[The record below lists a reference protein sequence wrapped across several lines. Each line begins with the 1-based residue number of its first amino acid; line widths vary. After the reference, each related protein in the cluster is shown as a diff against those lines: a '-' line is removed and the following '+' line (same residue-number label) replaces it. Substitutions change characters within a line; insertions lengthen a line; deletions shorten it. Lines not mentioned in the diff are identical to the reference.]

1 MGYELLIDNKYKV
14 KPKNGFIYKDELTDT
29 LDSATLTFITKE
41 VHKIR
46 PVYPGAKNTIKID
59 IESFDKVEITGSL
72 NNGNAISK
80 KILLVDKLHNS
91 ITNPFRDDAVC
102 NYTLNLFSQTKE
114 LERCTLPNLSITSAK
129 NIVNALSVYEYITRY
144 LTLYGPKI
152 RKLIPYAQTPGDYE
166 IYLKYN
172 IDPNLV
178 IRFSQIT
185 CPEFQWNN
193 PTLREVL
200 TDLMM
205 VDNCIPVLVDN
216 MLTFIDL
223 SKEGNQIDKE
233 KINGYSE
240 DMTSADYCS
249 ELTLP
254 MSNSIGNQ
262 VVNREEYIGWRDDS
276 QAQLTTE
283 NLVLRTSMPIYEI
296 VSLKMFFFD
305 QVRPSPSETQTGA
318 IVETDITNHILEKD
332 AYNVLPEPSRY
343 NQGDVDNYRT
353 KYGHAYFQRGSNR
366 IEGFSKKYEWF
377 FQQTYYSVQKWM
389 DDAVGGAGNKG
400 YGGQAYNVDNR
411 LKSIWFKI
419 VYKTQDDRKIHAGKY
434 LRTKHAQNRIFDQQT
449 SSYVNP
455 EKMSIYEYL
464 KVNRLGNKIA
474 TITGTYFNEND
485 VPKLGDKLD
494 DKILFSRTIQ
504 YFDEYIIFEGQ
515 LVENYILKN
524 FFTSV
529 MAKKRSWQFVSGSDA
544 LMRHDVDK
552 YYAELSYNDKPYKIL
567 NKRFE
572 GRGSI
577 ANSGLENYLLSS
589 LTTYNAE
596 PIKYA
601 VVAFYHGTSTSA
613 STSQFALDTSVE
625 KMGDSLAITYGT
637 EDNYAIDMHLIDN
650 GQGQGL
656 DLINDFYKYVDD
668 EGRVSKFEV
677 SFATYI
683 DPADGEFVWGETTYH
698 SDYNLNMYPLAGW
711 GQEGLTEYNQRV
723 AKSFQK
729 PLVQNMGNS
738 DGWRFGLGSGSLI
751 FNPSVYK
758 DNAEIFKRTF
768 QIEFCSDDKR
778 IIIGDKFIEYQKM
791 INQNNNDNSTYKVYW
806 SRFAPHLNDRNYIP
820 SDKIDVGF
828 NTIDY
833 LNNNFII
840 RWNQVRRG
848 GYCYLTDANDN
859 LIIAFALIRKD
870 SHGWSAPQYDQSM
883 YINLLELRDD
893 NIYGLDGKTIVG
905 DIISGV
911 NS

>member
-14 KPKNGFIYKDELTDT
+14 KPKNGFIYRDELTDT

-46 PVYPGAKNTIKID
+46 PPYPSAKNTIKID

-129 NIVNALSVYEYITRY
+129 NIVNALSIYEYITRY

-172 IDPNLV
+172 IDQNLV

-262 VVNREEYIGWRDDS
+262 VVNREEYIGFRDETKG
-276 QAQLTTE
+276 QLTTE
-283 NLVLRTSMPIYEI
+283 NLVITTSMPIYEI
-296 VSLKMFFFD
+296 DKIFICGLVQYSKLD
-305 QVRPSPSETQTGA
+305 EHSH
-318 IVETDITNHILEKD
+318 IVNYGIIPEIDITNYVIEKK
-332 AYNVLPEPSRY
+332 AYDVIPSRGTSMSDVY
-343 NQGDVDNYRT
+343 NYQT
-353 KYGHAYFQRGSNR
+353 KLGYVYYERGNNR
-366 IEGFSKKYEWF
+366 IEGFSYTQLLMTCFDLWF
-377 FQQTYYSVQKWM
+377 RDYVASLGIA
-389 DDAVGGAGNKG
+389 DASRTFDIRTP
-400 YGGQAYNVDNR
+400 Y
-411 LKSIWFKI
+411 FKI
-419 VYKTQDDRKIHAGKY
+419 KYKTQDDRKIHAGKY

-515 LVENYILKN
+515 LVENYVLKN

-577 ANSGLENYLLSS
+577 ANIGLENYLLSS

-613 STSQFALDTSVE
+613 STGQFALDTSVE
-625 KMGDSLAITYGT
+625 KMGDSIAITYRSH
-637 EDNYAIDMHLIDN
+637 DNYSVGLYINDK
-650 GQGQGL
+650 GVGQGL
-656 DLINDFYKYVDD
+656 DLFTELYKYVDD

-683 DPADGEFVWGETTYH
+683 DPSDGQFTWLANTEFTNPETTYNTH
-698 SDYNLNMYPLAGW
+698 L
-711 GQEGLTEYNQRV
+711 

-738 DGWRFGLGSGSLI
+738 DGWRFGLGSGSSI

-806 SRFAPHLNDRNYIP
+806 SSTAPRLNDRNYIP
-820 SDKIDVGF
+820 SNKIDVGF

-833 LNNNFII
+833 LNNNFVV
-840 RWNQVRRG
+840 RWNRVRRG

-870 SHGWSAPQYDQSM
+870 SHGWSAPQYNQSM

-905 DIISGV
+905 NIMSGV